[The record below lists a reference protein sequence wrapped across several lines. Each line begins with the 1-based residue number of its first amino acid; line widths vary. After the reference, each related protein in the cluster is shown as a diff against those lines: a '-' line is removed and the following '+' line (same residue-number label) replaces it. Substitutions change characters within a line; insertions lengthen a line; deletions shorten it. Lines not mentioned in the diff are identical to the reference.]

1 MTGITFPMWA
11 GDVPVMLPDLLT
23 RVGNARVRDSVWTLR
38 GVEAA
43 GDPGTAQEL
52 ETISQQGLALPGVA
66 LIALAER
73 GVQIIDGE
81 LVGQRGNGAEPWI
94 VLRGVDSA
102 WWGRREGRRGRA
114 GGPPRRLP
122 RRGAQPLPR

>member
-43 GDPGTAQEL
+43 GDPGAAQEL
-52 ETISQQGLALPGVA
+52 AAISQQGLALPGDA

-81 LVGQRGNGAEPWI
+81 LVGQRGDAAEPWI
-94 VLRGVDSA
+94 VLRGVDSS
-102 WWGRREGRRGRA
+102 WWDVESDDEAVLVALRDAYPGA
-114 GGPPRRLP
+114 QLLP
-122 RRGAQPLPR
+122 R